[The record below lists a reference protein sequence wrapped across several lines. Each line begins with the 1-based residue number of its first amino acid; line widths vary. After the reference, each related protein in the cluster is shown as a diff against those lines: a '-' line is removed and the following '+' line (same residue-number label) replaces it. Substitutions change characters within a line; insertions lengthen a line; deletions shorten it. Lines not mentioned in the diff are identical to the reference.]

1 MKIHNRSSDNLFAH
15 LCPTGSEWFP
25 LICRLESVFCYY
37 LKYLSLH
44 EIYKVFSYNLHTTI
58 PIIIYSVEE
67 AVEDPFNLNMIT
79 GDDDIAYHDRVKSNN
94 SVP

>member
-1 MKIHNRSSDNLFAH
+1 MF
-15 LCPTGSEWFP
+15 
-25 LICRLESVFCYY
+25 FCQY

-44 EIYKVFSYNLHTTI
+44 ENYKVFSYNLPITI